1 MWQITLRMY
10 AQKQCNVGTVVTRG
24 GQKVDKSA
32 STARSNA
39 ENKGFIGNNQGSAKP
54 LCAGSI
60 PARASTLP
68 QLESISSTV
77 QLPNLDLNCTP
88 D

>member
-32 STARSNA
+32 STARINA

-60 PARASTLP
+60 PARASKIIPIT
-68 QLESISSTV
+68 
-77 QLPNLDLNCTP
+77 
-88 D
+88 